1 MTDVTIRR
9 WQEHTTWLTVS
20 TPSSGAIDAI
30 TTELGI
36 ARMGATALV
45 DLTDVGS
52 FTADFARPLRMAV
65 ESAVQHGVH
74 VVVAAGDLEARLAL
88 VAVDLEHLAPLP
100 QSRRDA
106 MAFLSSV
113 IAQAS

>member
-1 MTDVTIRR
+1 MTEVTIRR
-9 WQEHTTWLTVS
+9 WQDHTTWLTVS
-20 TPSSGAIDAI
+20 TPGAGAIDAI
-30 TTELGI
+30 GTEL
-36 ARMGATALV
+36 AHVRSGATALI
-45 DLTDVGS
+45 DLTDAGP
-52 FTADFARPLRMAV
+52 FAAEFAVPLRAAV
-65 ESAVQHGVH
+65 EAAVQQGVH

-88 VAVDLEHLAPLP
+88 VGVDLDHLAPLP

>member
-9 WQEHTTWLTVS
+9 WHDHTTWLTVVN
-20 TPSSGAIDAI
+20 PGQGAIDAI
-30 TTELGI
+30 VTELGR
-36 ARMGATALV
+36 ARSGATALI
-45 DLTDVGS
+45 DLTDAGPV
-52 FTADFARPLRMAV
+52 TADFAGPLRDAV
-65 ESAVQHGVH
+65 ELAVQQGVH
-74 VVVAAGDLEARLAL
+74 VIVAASDLDARLAL
-88 VAVDLEHLAPLP
+88 VGVDLDHLAPLP